1 MTKSEFKNVF
11 ETLCDYYNNQEY
23 KENMLLIQVY
33 FDSMKYYDYEE
44 WKNIQEEIF
53 KNYRTMPKISD
64 IDKIAKQVKKQLKEQ
79 KQKEIGVCPRCYN
92 LGFIP
97 VTIEEHSYALACN
110 CVFGDK
116 VAKYT
121 KRYDEVFPSPV

>member
-11 ETLCDYYNNQEY
+11 ETMCDYYNNQEY

-33 FDSMKYYDYEE
+33 FDNMKYYDYEE

-53 KNYRTMPKISD
+53 RNHRTMPKISD

-79 KQKEIGVCPRCYN
+79 KLKEIGMCPRCHN
-92 LGFIP
+92 SGFIP
-97 VTIEEHSYALACN
+97 VIIEGNSHALACS

-116 VAKYT
+116 VANLT